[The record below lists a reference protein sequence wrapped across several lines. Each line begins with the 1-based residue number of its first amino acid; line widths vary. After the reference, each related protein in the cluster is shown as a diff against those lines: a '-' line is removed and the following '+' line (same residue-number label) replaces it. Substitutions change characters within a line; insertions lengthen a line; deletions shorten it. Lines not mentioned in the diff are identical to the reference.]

1 MKKIVREYAF
11 VAAVIILIII
21 ARVFF
26 FSPVVIDGHSMD
38 PTLNDRDRHIAYK
51 QASIDRFDIV
61 IFDEI
66 GSGSIFVKRIIG
78 MPGDTVK
85 VSHNELYINGKKTT
99 QSFTTQGVTDDIDEV
114 TVPADSY
121 YVLGDNRENST
132 DSRMIGFVNKD
143 QIDGKLGFK
152 FYPFK

>member
-1 MKKIVREYAF
+1 M
-11 VAAVIILIII
+11 
-21 ARVFF
+21 
-26 FSPVVIDGHSMD
+26 
-38 PTLNDRDRHIAYK
+38 
-51 QASIDRFDIV
+51 
-61 IFDEI
+61 
-66 GSGSIFVKRIIG
+66 
-78 MPGDTVK
+78 
-85 VSHNELYINGKKTT
+85 YINGKKTT